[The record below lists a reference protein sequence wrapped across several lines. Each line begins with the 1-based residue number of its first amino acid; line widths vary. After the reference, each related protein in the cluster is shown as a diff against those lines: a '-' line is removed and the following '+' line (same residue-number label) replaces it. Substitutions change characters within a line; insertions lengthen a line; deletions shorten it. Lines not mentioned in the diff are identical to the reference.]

1 MGRLESKSD
10 DRRRIAIGAVTALIG
25 LAAVLYVI
33 FGGDT
38 EAPSTPQSPAT
49 DQQST
54 PETAAEEQVVPEFD
68 LVRISRGGTGVIAG
82 RMTPGARVELYA
94 NGVKI
99 NEVVAN
105 DDGEWVMILQEPLE
119 AGSVE
124 LNLKAVDKNQQLIAE
139 ASNVVVVSVPERDD
153 KRFVEREQN
162 GVVAVLTPKSGE
174 GASTVL
180 QKPGVA
186 AFGEV
191 GESLSVD
198 TIDYG
203 DGGEAV
209 FTGRSLPRVDVRLYL
224 DDEFVG
230 NVRANDS
237 GRWSIPL
244 TGKVLAPGSHVIRVD
259 QTIGDGEVQLR
270 IEQPFET
277 GAPIDQALAEGGV
290 LVKPGNTLWQI
301 ARQLYGSGV
310 RYTVI
315 FKENSEQ
322 IRDPDLIYP
331 GQMFR
336 LPAKSEQD
344 KRS

>member
-1 MGRLESKSD
+1 M
-10 DRRRIAIGAVTALIG
+10 RRIAIGAVSAAIG
-25 LAAVLYVI
+25 VGAILYVL
-33 FGGDT
+33 FSDEPAPQTPASPT
-38 EAPSTPQSPAT
+38 EVSENQP
-49 DQQST
+49 
-54 PETAAEEQVVPEFD
+54 TAEQAQKPVPEFD

-82 RMTPGARVELYA
+82 RMAPGARIELFA
-94 NGVKI
+94 NGKMVSQVTADE
-99 NEVVAN
+99 N
-105 DDGEWVMILQEPLE
+105 GEWVMILEEPLD

-124 LNLKAVDKNQQLIAE
+124 LNLKGRERDGAE
-139 ASNVVVVSVPERDD
+139 VSEADNVVVVSVPERDNQ
-153 KRFVEREQN
+153 RFLEREQN

-203 DGGEAV
+203 DGGDPIVA
-209 FTGRSLPRVDVRLYL
+209 GRSLPRVDVRLYL
-224 DDEFVG
+224 DDVFVG
-230 NVRANDS
+230 NMRAGDE
-237 GRWSIPL
+237 GRWQIAL
-244 TGKVLAPGSHVIRVD
+244 TGRPLSPGRHVIRVD
-259 QTIGDGEVQLR
+259 QTIGDGQVQLR
-270 IEQPFET
+270 IEQPFEA
-277 GAPIDQALAEGGV
+277 GQAIDPEVAEGGV
-290 LVKPGNTLWQI
+290 IVRPGNTLWQI

-315 FKENSEQ
+315 FRENSEQ

-336 LPAKSEQD
+336 LPLNDEKPTG
-344 KRS
+344 

>member
-1 MGRLESKSD
+1 MGPLESRSD
-10 DRRRIAIGAVTALIG
+10 DMRRIAIGAVSAAIG
-25 LAAVLYVI
+25 VGAILYVL
-33 FGGDT
+33 FSD
-38 EAPSTPQSPAT
+38 EPAPQTPQ
-49 DQQST
+49 T
-54 PETAAEEQVVPEFD
+54 PTEVSQNRPAAEQAQKPVPEFD

-82 RMTPGARVELYA
+82 RMAPGARIELFA
-94 NGVKI
+94 NGKMVSQVTADE
-99 NEVVAN
+99 N
-105 DDGEWVMILQEPLE
+105 GEWVMILEEPLD

-124 LNLKAVDKNQQLIAE
+124 LNLKGRERDGVEVAE
-139 ASNVVVVSVPERDD
+139 ADNVVVVSVPERDNQ
-153 KRFVEREQN
+153 RFLEREQN

-203 DGGEAV
+203 DGGDAV
-209 FTGRSLPRVDVRLYL
+209 VTGRSLPRVDVRLYL
-224 DDEFVG
+224 DGVFVG
-230 NVRANDS
+230 NMRAGDE
-237 GRWSIPL
+237 GRWQIAL
-244 TGKVLAPGSHVIRVD
+244 TGQKLAPGSHVIRVD
-259 QTIGDGEVQLR
+259 QTISDGQVQLR
-270 IEQPFET
+270 IEQPFEA
-277 GAPIDQALAEGGV
+277 GQAIDPSVAEGGV
-290 LVKPGNTLWQI
+290 IVRPGNTLWQI

-315 FKENSEQ
+315 FRENSEQ

-336 LPAKSEQD
+336 LPLKEE
-344 KRS
+344 KPTG

>member
-1 MGRLESKSD
+1 MGPLESKND
-10 DRRRIAIGAVTALIG
+10 DLRRIAIGGISAAIG
-25 LAAVLYVI
+25 LGAILYVV
-33 FGGDT
+33 FSDD
-38 EAPSTPQSPAT
+38 PAT
-49 DQQST
+49 VT
-54 PETAAEEQVVPEFD
+54 PAPTQTPAAETPATQQAQKAIPEFD

-82 RMTPGARVELYA
+82 RMAPGARIELFA
-94 NGVKI
+94 NGKKVS
-99 NEVVAN
+99 EVTADQN
-105 DDGEWVMILQEPLE
+105 GEWVMILEEPLD

-124 LNLKAVDKNQQLIAE
+124 LNLVGRERETEETAE
-139 ASNVVVVSVPERDD
+139 AENVVVVSVPERD
-153 KRFVEREQN
+153 KQRFVEREQN

-203 DGGEAV
+203 DGGDPIIA
-209 FTGRSLPRVDVRLYL
+209 GRSLPRVDVRLYL
-224 DDEFVG
+224 DGEFIG
-230 NVRANDS
+230 NMRAGDDGRWQLALS
-237 GRWSIPL
+237 GRALS
-244 TGKVLAPGSHVIRVD
+244 PGEHLIRVD
-259 QTIGDGEVQLR
+259 QTIGDGQVQLR

-277 GAPIDQALAEGGV
+277 GEAIDPATAEGGV
-290 LVKPGNTLWQI
+290 FVRPGNTLWQI

-315 FKENSEQ
+315 FRENSEQ

-336 LPAKSEQD
+336 IPNKAEKKD
-344 KRS
+344 G

>member
-1 MGRLESKSD
+1 MGPLESKSD
-10 DRRRIAIGAVTALIG
+10 DLRRIAIGGISAAIALGAI
-25 LAAVLYVI
+25 LYVV
-33 FGGDT
+33 FSDDP
-38 EAPSTPQSPAT
+38 APVAPVPTQPAT
-49 DQQST
+49 SEQQV
-54 PETAAEEQVVPEFD
+54 AEQAQKPIPEFD

-82 RMTPGARVELYA
+82 RMAPGAKIELFA
-94 NGVKI
+94 NGKRVS
-99 NEVVAN
+99 EVTADEN
-105 DDGEWVMILQEPLE
+105 GEWVMILEEPLD

-124 LNLKAVDKNQQLIAE
+124 LNLVGRENEASEIAE
-139 ASNVVVVSVPERDD
+139 AENVVVVSVPERDNQ
-153 KRFVEREQN
+153 RFVEREQN

-203 DGGEAV
+203 DGGDAV
-209 FTGRSLPRVDVRLYL
+209 VTGRSLPRVDVRLYL
-224 DDEFVG
+224 DGEFIG
-230 NVRANDS
+230 NMRAADD
-237 GRWSIPL
+237 GRWQIPL
-244 TGKVLAPGSHVIRVD
+244 TGKVLSAGEHLIRVD
-259 QTIGDGEVQLR
+259 QTIGDGQVQLR

-277 GAPIDQALAEGGV
+277 GEAIDPTVAEGGV
-290 LVKPGNTLWQI
+290 IVRPGNTLWQI
-301 ARQLYGSGV
+301 ARQLYGAGV

-315 FKENSEQ
+315 FRENSEQ

-336 LPAKSEQD
+336 IPNKAEK
-344 KRS
+344 KAG